1 LSESVELLKL
11 ASLFAP
17 YGGFIDDVGCAAAA
31 VVPPSKP
38 ILCRLAL
45 RFPRRWRDFW
55 KASSCALKFELFSE
69 LSVLLVTGNVVV
81 VVNVG
86 QVGRAVVLG
95 PVVFELESWRC
106 VGGM

>member
-1 LSESVELLKL
+1 MSESVELLKP

-17 YGGFIDDVGCAAAA
+17 YGGFIDDVGCAAA
-31 VVPPSKP
+31 VVPPSNP

-55 KASSCALKFELFSE
+55 KASSCALKFELLFSE
-69 LSVLLVTGNVVV
+69 LSVLVTGNVVV

-86 QVGRAVVLG
+86 QVGKAVVLG